1 MRKIDI
7 KKMILTAALVIGTV
21 VVLPQT
27 VEAKTKAITYNIDKQ
42 SVDYICKDIQA
53 YGKIAHLKE
62 GDKNTY
68 KIVLQTKAK
77 SSSEGR
83 KKINSFA
90 KKLMKTDS
98 NTYGLS
104 YGVKPD
110 DYNSES
116 YDKKKKVY
124 TTKLYNTA
132 NDIYWLNKIV
142 NEALHQ
148 DSFYAGHYTIKTK
161 SIFPDEETFKNS
173 SQSVKTQF
181 ILRFMGEYDRCM
193 NYSDKVNKFTWKGA
207 YEGTNR
213 GVCLD
218 YAYMYEKAVRLVAN
232 DYEVQQERNSKANH
246 AMVIMKVKNSKG
258 EYDFFEG
265 NNAGFGNYFIDLDIA
280 KQMGIRKNYAVWFSA
295 LQVNAPKEYRV
306 SKLEKDAYNY
316 GIKNTDS
323 ELDTIVNK
331 H

>member
-1 MRKIDI
+1 MIKIDF
-7 KKMILTAALVIGTV
+7 KKIVLTAALVIGTV

-27 VEAKTKAITYNIDKQ
+27 IEAKTKAIIYNIDNK
-42 SVDYICKDIQA
+42 SVNEICKDIQLK
-53 YGKIAHLKE
+53 GKTAHLLE
-62 GDKNTY
+62 EDKNTY

-90 KKLMKTDS
+90 KKLMNCDA

-104 YGVKPD
+104 YGVRPD

-116 YDKKKKVY
+116 YNKKKKVY
-124 TTKLYNTA
+124 TTKLCNTA

-142 NEALHQ
+142 NEALNEQ
-148 DSFYAGHYTIKTK
+148 YYPYESFSVRKV
-161 SIFPDEETFKNS
+161 FPTDESFKKS
-173 SQSVKTQF
+173 SQAVKTQF
-181 ILRFMGEYDRCM
+181 ILRFMGEDFRCM
-193 NYSDKVNKFTWKGA
+193 DYSDKVNTFTWKKA
-207 YEGTNR
+207 YEGKNR

-218 YAYMYEKAVRLVAN
+218 FAYMYEKAVRLVAN

-246 AMVIMKVKNSKG
+246 AMVIMKVKNSKDD
-258 EYDFFEG
+258 YDFFEG
-265 NNAGFGNYFIDLDIA
+265 NNEGFGNYIVNVDYS
-280 KQMGIRKNYAVWFSA
+280 KQIGIPRNYQVIFSD

-316 GIKNTDS
+316 GIKKTVS
-323 ELDTIVNK
+323 ELDTKVKNL
-331 H
+331 